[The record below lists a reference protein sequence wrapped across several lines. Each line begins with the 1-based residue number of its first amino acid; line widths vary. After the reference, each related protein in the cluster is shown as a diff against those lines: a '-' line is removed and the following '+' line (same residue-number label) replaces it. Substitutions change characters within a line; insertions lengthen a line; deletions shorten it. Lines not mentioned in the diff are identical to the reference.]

1 LKTDNLIDLLAQDAP
16 VRARLGPMLAGA
28 ALIGCLI
35 SAAILV
41 TVIGIRP
48 HIVEA
53 LQSIRVAFKVALTML
68 TFGFAYRVVTNIGKP
83 GVALKPCL
91 AMLAI
96 PLCLIV
102 AAVIL
107 ELFVLPADLWRQ
119 NLVGRYSSACLFY
132 IPLLSLAP
140 LICFVW
146 VLRRGAPDHAGMAGA
161 AAGLAAGGLGAA
173 IYAWHCPDDSP
184 LFLATWYV
192 LAIVGVTI
200 CGYLAG
206 RRWLSW

>member
-1 LKTDNLIDLLAQDAP
+1 
-16 VRARLGPMLAGA
+16 
-28 ALIGCLI
+28 
-35 SAAILV
+35 
-41 TVIGIRP
+41 
-48 HIVEA
+48 
-53 LQSIRVAFKVALTML
+53 
-68 TFGFAYRVVTNIGKP
+68 
-83 GVALKPCL
+83 
-91 AMLAI
+91 
-96 PLCLIV
+96 V

-107 ELFVLPADLWRQ
+107 ELSVLPADLWRQ